1 MGLSVSGGVHVYF
14 PTFAGAHIAYPGDGQ
29 AELSLVVAVIKMHQD
44 DANVTRTAND
54 SHPIQN

>member
-1 MGLSVSGGVHVYF
+1 MFTSQLSLVLTL
-14 PTFAGAHIAYPGDGQ
+14 PIPGDGQ